1 METTQLK
8 KGSMLRLPVKEIR
21 TENKRSYYIVN
32 FGEKEYAISMF
43 EFQKADPKPEL
54 LTCVVKEMNGTSPVF
69 IQDLS
74 PLYSRFYIEGNT
86 YSFWVK
92 RDCTG
97 LANGYY
103 ELADWNGFYFKLQ
116 RYGDARLYEGQRIQ
130 CVVKMLN
137 ANRLCLELVQ
147 KKASQRNFPLFTAD
161 EVLPTIGV
169 PDTII
174 RWAKRKFVKSPFF
187 RESREAFLNN
197 DEGWALVAIREMD
210 ESINQ
215 WIKPGN
221 KRNGLLLDLFHRI
234 CLYLLEDSDY
244 LGNCP
249 EQERKK
255 HQKMLSGATQNAE
268 IYMEALDL
276 IERGEHIREIDILL
290 TKMKKSGYLFQ
301 PDRRLR
307 VLMCIFSLEQGLTE
321 QKMQLVFDII
331 LNGNKDNWKTE
342 PFRSAF
348 IQMLDLFIRETRR
361 KIDLLANVEDEEGK
375 QCLTKIIEALAIQLL
390 LATDKDDFDR
400 QLSLSMLYRYLTYV
414 DGSKTDTLLEKSFRC
429 LSEATLEG
437 LEFGWNEVNDL
448 TLLAIRLSSV
458 PASET
463 HGNMYIAQ
471 AYQGKKA
478 QLQLAEGNIRLQPLE
493 ADNEL
498 LQPQI
503 PENLLPWQNIQ
514 ILTEGSNTPQLPDKT
529 NNLNEIQQWW
539 KGIEY
544 DLFGAVHT
552 IKPKTIKARKYRPA
566 IKDIV
571 NVRITGHDIYNPD
584 YLFCK
589 IEDDLLE
596 GEGTINIKNF
606 VRYNLR
612 MEMQAFVNP
621 DGKPYLLQAEV
632 QNMNKDGQYSFTM
645 SNLIHDFV
653 RQCLNTGDIT
663 RCVIMDNYNGSY
675 LCVSEDGYS
684 VQVPI
689 TDDMPELHY
698 GSYAEVRI
706 ENIRSGGYIDGSYI
720 RQIIDNFR
728 VQDAFANLING
739 YAEEK
744 VYEENE
750 DEKDM
755 QQQEVL
761 MDEEY
766 IIELIH
772 IIDRMAMLHK
782 EYITTYHLLNMAR
795 IISILIERK
804 NMTQYYSER
813 MKLLQMLQQFAIN
826 GKVDNQKL
834 YEQGEVNGDMIRNY
848 PLLQNRLTELQCIS
862 SMDHPER
869 NDFLWEVANTSATR
883 KLAQIARLCLTYN
896 LLQGFNLHEERE
908 AIHNKLNQTLNI
920 EMKTERPR
928 YFGHEDQHTEFKSSL
943 VFPADNSMRPDL
955 KAQTQ
960 EIMKVICGFLNAEGG
975 TLYLGVN
982 NEGVACGLDD
992 DMPYIKG
999 NNMDGFDLQVRNNV
1013 FTQMGAEANAHIH
1026 VTYPDA
1032 GKKTVYAI
1040 EIQPSPYPIKLNN
1053 IYYVR
1058 QGSSTWP
1065 ILGQDLEHFLE
1076 RRTQEVQALTAS
1088 AASKA
1093 AETTQETKPE
1103 PQPEPQPM
1111 QQPMI
1116 EAKEPEPTKPTI
1128 DYRDD
1133 TTIHTSKVRPNAT
1146 HSWEEGYG
1154 EETVRFL
1161 HFMPK
1166 EEYMLTDEECWDE
1179 TLLTLA
1185 IRNEETDGY
1194 LVMVY
1199 ESGSVVKT
1207 PMNELLDKT
1216 ERQKY
1221 KRCNSEK
1228 LVFACPCT
1236 PKDALFTIM
1245 KDSNGNRCFR
1255 LDDVENLKTGRMVDK
1270 GETISTVA
1278 TYGVVI
1284 CDIIPARYT
1293 PEFKHIHNL
1302 KNTTPGNYLSMQWG
1316 KEELVTLDKLGI
1328 LPLE

>member
-1 METTQLK
+1 METTPLK
-8 KGSMLRLPVKEIR
+8 KGSIRQLPVKEIR
-21 TENKRSYYIVN
+21 TENKRSYYIVIY
-32 FGEKEYAISMF
+32 GEKEYAISMF

-54 LTCVVKEMNGTSPVF
+54 LTCIVKEMNGQNPVF

-92 RDCTG
+92 RDCTD

-130 CVVKMLN
+130 CVVRLLN

-147 KKASQRNFPLFTAD
+147 KKATERSFPIFIAE
-161 EVLPTIGV
+161 EVLPKLGV
-169 PDTII
+169 PEPVM
-174 RWAKRKFVKSPFF
+174 RWAKRKFMKSPLFK
-187 RESREAFLNN
+187 ESREAFFNN

-210 ESINQ
+210 ENINL
-215 WIKPGN
+215 WVKPGN
-221 KRNGLLLDLFHRI
+221 KRNVLLLDLFHRI

-244 LGNCP
+244 LNNCP

-268 IYMEALDL
+268 IYMEALSL

-331 LNGNKDNWKTE
+331 LNGNKENWKTE

-348 IQMLDLFIRETRR
+348 IQMLDLFIHETRR

-390 LATDKDDFDR
+390 LATDTDDFDR
-400 QLSLSMLYRYLTYV
+400 QLSQSMLYRYLTYV
-414 DGSKTDTLLEKSFRC
+414 DGSKADILLDKSFRC
-429 LSEATLEG
+429 LSEATLDG

-448 TLLAIRLSSV
+448 TLLAIRLSSI
-458 PASET
+458 PATESNEIT
-463 HGNMYIAQ
+463 SIAQ
-471 AYQGKKA
+471 TYQGKKA
-478 QLQLAEGNIRLQPLE
+478 QLQLADGNIRLQPLE
-493 ADNEL
+493 ADKDD

-503 PENLLPWQNIQ
+503 PEKLLPWQNIQ
-514 ILTEGSNTPQLPDKT
+514 ILTEGSNTPALPSGT
-529 NNLNEIQQWW
+529 TNLNEIQQWW
-539 KGIEY
+539 KGMEY
-544 DLFGAVHT
+544 DLFGGIHT
-552 IKPKTIKARKYRPA
+552 PKKKSVKARKYRPA
-566 IKDIV
+566 TKDIV

-596 GEGTINIKNF
+596 GEGSINIKNF

-632 QNMNKDGQYSFTM
+632 LGMNKDGQYSFSM
-645 SNLIHDFV
+645 INLIHDYI
-653 RQCLNTGDIT
+653 RQCLSTGDIT
-663 RCVIMDNYNGSY
+663 RCVVMDKYNGSY
-675 LCVSEDGYS
+675 LCISEYGYS
-684 VQVPI
+684 VQVSI
-689 TDDMPELHY
+689 SDDMPELMY
-698 GSYAEVRI
+698 GSYVEVRI
-706 ENIRSGGYIDGSYI
+706 DQIRSGGYIDGSYL

-739 YAEEK
+739 YADEK
-744 VYEENE
+744 VYEEEE

-761 MDEEY
+761 MDETC

-772 IIDRMAMLHK
+772 IIDRMAMLDK
-782 EYITTYHLLNMAR
+782 DYIKTYHLLNVAR
-795 IISILIERK
+795 FLSMLIESK
-804 NMTQYYSER
+804 NMSQYYNER

-826 GKVDNQKL
+826 GKVDNKKL

-848 PLLQNRLTELQCIS
+848 PLLQTRLTELQCIS

-883 KLAQIARLCLTYN
+883 RLAQIARLCLTYN
-896 LLQGFNLHEERE
+896 MLQGFSLHEERE
-908 AIHNKLNQTLNI
+908 AIHNKLNQILNI

-928 YFGHEDQHTEFKSSL
+928 YFGHEDQHTEFKTSL

-955 KAQTQ
+955 KTQTK

-982 NEGVACGLDD
+982 NEGVASGLDE
-992 DMPYIKG
+992 DMPYFKG
-999 NNMDGFDLQVRNNV
+999 NSMDSFDLHVRNNI
-1013 FTQMGAEANAHIH
+1013 FRQMGAEANARIK
-1026 VTYPDA
+1026 VSYPDA

-1040 EIQPSPYPIKLNN
+1040 EIQPSPYPIKLDN
-1053 IYYVR
+1053 ICYVR

-1065 ILGQDLEHFLE
+1065 ILGQDLERFLE
-1076 RRTQEVQALTAS
+1076 RRAQEVQTF
-1088 AASKA
+1088 
-1093 AETTQETKPE
+1093 TTSVPHADEPE
-1103 PQPEPQPM
+1103 PQN
-1111 QQPMI
+1111 
-1116 EAKEPEPTKPTI
+1116 EPEVPMPVEETTPVKPTL

-1133 TTIHTSKVRPNAT
+1133 TTIQTSKIRPNAV
-1146 HSWEEGYG
+1146 HNWEEGYG
-1154 EETVRFL
+1154 EETARFL
-1161 HFMPK
+1161 HFLPK
-1166 EEYMLTDEECWDE
+1166 EEYMLTDEECWDD

-1185 IRNEETDGY
+1185 IHNDEADGY
-1194 LVMVY
+1194 VVMVY

-1221 KRCNSEK
+1221 KRCKSEK
-1228 LVFACPCT
+1228 LIFACPCT
-1236 PKDALFTIM
+1236 SKDALFTIV
-1245 KDSNGNRCFR
+1245 KDANGNGCYR
-1255 LDDVENLKTGRMVDK
+1255 LDDVANLKTGRMVDK
-1270 GETISTVA
+1270 GETLSTVA
-1278 TYGVVI
+1278 NYGIVI
-1284 CDIIPARYT
+1284 CDIIPAQYT
-1293 PEFKHIHNL
+1293 SNFKHIHNL
-1302 KNTTPGNYLSMQWG
+1302 KNTTLGNMLTMQWG

>member
-1 METTQLK
+1 MEITQLK
-8 KGSMLRLPVKEIR
+8 KGSTLLLPVKEIK
-21 TENKRSYYIVN
+21 TENKRSYYIVTH
-32 FGEKEYAISMF
+32 GEKEYAISMF
-43 EFQKADPKPEL
+43 EFQKADPKPEM
-54 LTCVVKEMNGTSPVF
+54 LTCIVKEMNGENPVF
-69 IQDLS
+69 IQDLT

-92 RDCTG
+92 RDCTD

-116 RYGDARLYEGQRIQ
+116 RYGDAHLYEGQRIQ
-130 CVVKMLN
+130 CKVRMLN

-147 KKASQRNFPLFTAD
+147 KKATERSFPMFIAE
-161 EVLPTIGV
+161 EVLPTLGLSDAV
-169 PDTII
+169 I
-174 RWAKRKFVKSPFF
+174 RWAKRKFLKSPLFK
-187 RESREAFLNN
+187 ESREAFFNS

-210 ESINQ
+210 ENINL

-221 KRNGLLLDLFHRI
+221 KRNGLLLELFHRI

-244 LGNCP
+244 LNNCS

-268 IYMEALDL
+268 IYMEALAL
-276 IERGEHIREIDILL
+276 IERGDHIRQIDILL

-331 LNGNKDNWKTE
+331 LNGNKENWKTE

-348 IQMLDLFIRETRR
+348 IQMLDLFIHETRR

-400 QLSLSMLYRYLTYV
+400 QLSQSMLYRYLTYV
-414 DGSKTDTLLEKSFRC
+414 EGSKADILLEKSFRC
-429 LSEATLEG
+429 LSEATLDG

-463 HGNMYIAQ
+463 HGSTSIAQ
-471 AYQGKKA
+471 SYQGKKA
-478 QLQLAEGNIRLQPLE
+478 QLQLADGNIRLQPLE
-493 ADNEL
+493 ANTDEL
-498 LQPQI
+498 KPQLN
-503 PENLLPWQNIQ
+503 PNLLPWSNIQ
-514 ILTEGSNTPQLPDKT
+514 ILTEGTNTPELAPDSK
-529 NNLNEIQQWW
+529 NLNDIQRWW
-539 KGIEY
+539 KGVEY
-544 DLFGAVHT
+544 DLLGGIQAP
-552 IKPKTIKARKYRPA
+552 KPKAKKIRKYRPA

-571 NVRITGHDIYNPD
+571 NVRVTGHDIYNPD

-589 IEDDLLE
+589 IEDDHLE

-621 DGKPYLLQAEV
+621 DGKPYLLQAEIIGV
-632 QNMNKDGQYSFTM
+632 NKEGEYSFSM
-645 SNLIHDFV
+645 INLIHDFV

-663 RCVIMDNYNGSY
+663 RCVVMDNYNGSY
-675 LCVSEDGYS
+675 LCISEDGYS

-689 TDDMPELHY
+689 TPDIPELLY
-698 GSYAEVRI
+698 GSYVEVRI
-706 ENIRSGGYIDGSYI
+706 EQIRSGGNIDASFI

-744 VYEENE
+744 VYEEE
-750 DEKDM
+750 VDEKDV

-761 MDEEY
+761 MEEES
-766 IIELIH
+766 ITELIH
-772 IIDRMAMLHK
+772 IIDRLAVLDK
-782 EYITTYHLLNMAR
+782 DYIKTYHLLNVAR
-795 IISILIERK
+795 IMSMLTERK
-804 NMTQYYSER
+804 AMTQYYSER

-826 GKVDNQKL
+826 GRVDDQQL

-848 PLLQNRLTELQCIS
+848 PMLQNRLTELKCIS

-869 NDFLWEVANTSATR
+869 NDYLWEVANTSATR

-896 LLQGFNLHEERE
+896 MLQGFSMHEERE
-908 AIHNKLNQTLNI
+908 AIHKKLNQILNI

-955 KAQTQ
+955 KAQTI

-982 NEGVACGLDD
+982 NEGVACGLED
-992 DMPYIKG
+992 DMPHFKG
-999 NNMDGFDLQVRNNV
+999 NSMDSFDLHVRNHI
-1013 FTQMGAEANAHIH
+1013 FKLMGAEANARIK
-1026 VTYPDA
+1026 VSYPDA

-1040 EIQPSPYPIKLNN
+1040 EIQPSPYPVKLNN
-1053 IYYVR
+1053 ICYVR

-1065 ILGQDLEHFLE
+1065 ILGQELERFLE
-1076 RRTQEVQALTAS
+1076 RRAQEVQTLTAPVPLVV
-1088 AASKA
+1088 
-1093 AETTQETKPE
+1093 ETE
-1103 PQPEPQPM
+1103 PQPEPEVPAPVEEQAP
-1111 QQPMI
+1111 
-1116 EAKEPEPTKPTI
+1116 AKPTL

-1133 TTIHTSKVRPNAT
+1133 TTIHTSKIRPNAV

-1154 EETVRFL
+1154 EETARFL
-1161 HFMPK
+1161 HLLPK
-1166 EEYMLTDEECWDE
+1166 EEYMLTDEECWDD

-1185 IRNEETDGY
+1185 IHNDEADGY
-1194 LVMVY
+1194 MVMVY
-1199 ESGSVVKT
+1199 ESGCVVKT
-1207 PMNELLDKT
+1207 PMNELLDKA

-1236 PKDALFTIM
+1236 PKDALFIIM
-1245 KDSNGNRCFR
+1245 KDTNGNECYR
-1255 LDDVENLKTGRMVDK
+1255 LDDVANLKTGRMVDK
-1270 GETISTVA
+1270 GESVSTVA
-1278 TYGVVI
+1278 NYGVVI
-1284 CDIIPARYT
+1284 CDIIPAQYT
-1293 PEFKHIHNL
+1293 SNFKHIHNL
-1302 KNTTPGNYLSMQWG
+1302 KNTTLGNMLTMQWG
-1316 KEELVTLDKLGI
+1316 KEELTTLDKLGI